1 MKTESTVRPATVE
14 RYPGLVRI
22 NYDVKEKVPVDVPVL
37 SEESEQVRADVQM
50 YEYRMVEIRGDVPT
64 YDKLTELLVTDK
76 YPTSVLLTLLSDGS
90 ATELEE
96 FKQFRFLCKQVAAA
110 VLGLPETEVMQ
121 QEKRVME
128 IEAIDA
134 RTDAKILSGYQ
145 WTVLHGAD
153 AGKTVNVWLS
163 AENQNN
169 YKAKHDVALAY
180 PQLVTFP
187 MRYKISEDEQKR
199 AIYEEFQDIN
209 ELATFYLGGI
219 AYIERCIDEG
229 WEEKDKV
236 EFPLGEPTGTVSEE
250 GGE

>member
-1 MKTESTVRPATVE
+1 MKTESTERPQAVE

-22 NYDVKEKVPVDVPVL
+22 NYDVREKVPVSVDVPV
-37 SEESEQVRADVQM
+37 DVTM
-50 YEYRMVEIRGDVPT
+50 YEYRMVEIRGDVPA

-76 YPTSVLLTLLSDGS
+76 YPTGVLLTLLSDGS
-90 ATELEE
+90 ATEREA
-96 FKQFRFLCKQVAAA
+96 FRQFRFLCKQVAAE
-110 VLGLPETEVMQ
+110 VLGLPETEAMQ
-121 QEKRVME
+121 QERRVME
-128 IEAIDA
+128 IEAIDT
-134 RTDAKILSGYQ
+134 RTDAKILNGYQ

-153 AGKTVNVWLS
+153 ACKTVNVWLS
-163 AENQNN
+163 AENQSN

-219 AYIERCIDEG
+219 AYIERCTDEG
-229 WEEKDKV
+229 WEEKDNVNK
-236 EFPLGEPTGTVSEE
+236 E
-250 GGE
+250 GGL